1 MKGVERKSSQGT
13 HAKGHKLCCW
23 ETAVPDTP
31 ATGLQLYRQAKSPGP
46 QPLPTA
52 TATAAAA
59 AAATAAPA
67 ASAARL
73 RSAVLRPLTRALLG
87 ALGRPLPARDPPA
100 GRIAPRRIRRETA

>member
-59 AAATAAPA
+59 AAATAAEGPGVKALEPAPPARGPRGPA
-67 ASAARL
+67 AS
-73 RSAVLRPLTRALLG
+73 
-87 ALGRPLPARDPPA
+87 
-100 GRIAPRRIRRETA
+100 PR